1 MQGWHPV
8 FKWRCWRTSRR
19 SETAFNP
26 DLYCH
31 LSELINKAGLRFKMF
46 FFVFLSV
53 WKLNNFFLE
62 NLVETSL

>member
-1 MQGWHPV
+1 MN
-8 FKWRCWRTSRR
+8 R

-31 LSELINKAGLRFKMF
+31 LSALINKAGLRFKMF
-46 FFVFLSV
+46 LSVFLSV
-53 WKLNNFFLE
+53 WKLNNFSLE